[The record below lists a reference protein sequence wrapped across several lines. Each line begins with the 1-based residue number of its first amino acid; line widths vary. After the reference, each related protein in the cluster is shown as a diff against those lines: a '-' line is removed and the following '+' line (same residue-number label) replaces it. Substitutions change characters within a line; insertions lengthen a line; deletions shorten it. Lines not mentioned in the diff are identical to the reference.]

1 MRLAVRLIV
10 VSVVVSAAAPVV
22 VRARGQEGKWWRNA
36 HIQRELALSATQ
48 VNVLERIFAS
58 TLSEQRELWRAVAGL
73 ERNVQATIAAG
84 DVDDATLRLAID
96 ELGTARARL
105 NTLRAMT
112 LLHMYR
118 TLSPTQRQLLPW
130 LQQPGPGGERPG
142 ARPIAKQ

>member
-10 VSVVVSAAAPVV
+10 VGVVVSAAPVV
-22 VRARGQEGKWWRNA
+22 VMARGQEGKWWRDA
-36 HIQRELALSATQ
+36 DIQRELALSAAQ
-48 VNVLERIFAS
+48 VDVLERIFAS
-58 TLSEQRELWRAVAGL
+58 TLVEQRKLWRAVARL
-73 ERNVQATIAAG
+73 DRNVQATIATG

-118 TLSPTQRQLLPW
+118 TLSPTQRRRLPW
-130 LQQPGPGGERPG
+130 LHEPGHGGERPG
-142 ARPIAKQ
+142 AQPVAKQ

>member
-10 VSVVVSAAAPVV
+10 VGVIVSAAAPVV
-22 VRARGQEGKWWRNA
+22 VLARGQESKWWRDA

-58 TLSEQRELWRAVAGL
+58 TLVEQRELWRAVARL
-73 ERNVQATIAAG
+73 ERNVQATIAVG

-118 TLSPTQRQLLPW
+118 TLSPTQRRLLPW
-130 LQQPGPGGERPG
+130 LQEPGRASERPD
-142 ARPIAKQ
+142 ALSIAKQ